1 VALTA
6 RTVSRSLPRVSE
18 EPPATETSAEGVSP
32 APTEPEKRGWMRR
45 AYDWT
50 LKWADRP
57 GGKRALFILAFA
69 ESSFF
74 PIPPDVLLLALAV
87 GAPTKAFRFALICSA
102 GSVLGGIAGYGI
114 GLWGY
119 EMIGQPIVQFYKGEA
134 VMEKIRGYYDQH
146 GFLGILIAA
155 ITPIPYKVF
164 TIASGLFK
172 YNFVEFVV
180 ASVIGRSFRFFCVA
194 AVIKYFGP
202 TVKEYI
208 EKYFNWFSWAFMVLL
223 ILGFIVLK
231 MLKHH

>member
-1 VALTA
+1 M
-6 RTVSRSLPRVSE
+6 PK
-18 EPPATETSAEGVSP
+18 EPPATESAVDRET
-32 APTEPEKRGWMRR
+32 TETPQPEKRGWMRR

-50 LKWADRP
+50 LQWADRP

-114 GLWGY
+114 GIWGY
-119 EMIGQPIVQFYKGEA
+119 EMIGEPIVKFYKGEA
-134 VMEKIRGYYDQH
+134 VMEKIRGLYDKH
-146 GFLGILIAA
+146 GFLGVLIAA

-172 YNFVEFVV
+172 YNF
-180 ASVIGRSFRFFCVA
+180 ASFLTASIIGRSFRFFCVA
-194 AVIKYFGP
+194 AVIKWFGP
-202 TVKEYI
+202 TVKEYV
-208 EKYFNWFSWAFMVLL
+208 EKYFNWFSWGFMVLL
-223 ILGFIVLK
+223 ILGFIALK
-231 MLKHH
+231 MFKGH